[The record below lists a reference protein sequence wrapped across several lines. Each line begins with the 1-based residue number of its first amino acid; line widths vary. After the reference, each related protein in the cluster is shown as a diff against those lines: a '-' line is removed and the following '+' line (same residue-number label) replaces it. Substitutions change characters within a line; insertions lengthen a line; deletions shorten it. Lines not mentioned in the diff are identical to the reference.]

1 MWEATCPLTMETLV
15 LALETA
21 WQRVLEELWVI
32 VLVVILTRV
41 TLLLR
46 LKWATEFSQLYLKS
60 I

>member
-1 MWEATCPLTMETLV
+1 MWEATCPLTMEALV

-46 LKWATEFSQLYLKS
+46 LKWATEFSQIYLKS